1 MLCRA
6 CGSRLLLMKRSS
18 PRGLVAIGVL
28 SGVLLFVAQDGF
40 AQDSASAESPQTGVV
55 LVRLSPPVYPPLARQ
70 ARIMGDVKVY
80 VHIRKDGTVESAE
93 LFSGHPMLAPTA
105 LESARKS
112 QFDCR
117 ACSDAVSSYPMTYSF
132 GFFDDRK
139 SREVVTERPARSAK
153 CLFLWKCGI
162 ERTTAW
168 PCPDYRPA
176 ETTESHGHVTILA
189 ATACVETQSA
199 Y

>member
-1 MLCRA
+1 LLDQQGRFKLLRMKQFFLLALLSVGAWSGGFRA
-6 CGSRLLLMKRSS
+6 FA
-18 PRGLVAIGVL
+18 PAA
-28 SGVLLFVAQDGF
+28 VAQTTAAAD
-40 AQDSASAESPQTGVV
+40 DPQTGVV
-55 LVRLSPPVYPPLARQ
+55 LTKLSPPVYPPLARQ

-132 GFFDDRK
+132 GFFDDGK
-139 SREVVTERPARSAK
+139 SREVVTERQARSSK

-162 ERTTAW
+162 ERTPAW
-168 PCPDYRPA
+168 PCPDSRPA

-189 ATACVETQSA
+189 ATVCIETQSA